1 MSKRG
6 GQEIY
11 RDSGGGWGGG
21 REGGREGGRGRVKE
35 RRLNFNTDQ

>member
-21 REGGREGGRGRVKE
+21 EGGREGESE
-35 RRLNFNTDQ
+35 REKIKF